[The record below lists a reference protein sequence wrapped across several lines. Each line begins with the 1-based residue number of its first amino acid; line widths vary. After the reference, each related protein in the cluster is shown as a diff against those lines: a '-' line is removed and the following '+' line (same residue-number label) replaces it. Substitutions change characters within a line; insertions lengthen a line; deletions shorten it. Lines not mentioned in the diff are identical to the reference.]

1 VISKFSSD
9 CVAGAVE
16 SFADRGVYIR
26 SRLSDFARKRSDLF
40 KLASELELAAP
51 DTELPRLLKDGTIFR
66 LSGVRNSTLLNRIY
80 LNALDLMYLWMRQPR
95 APQVIGKVLEKAS
108 YEERRLFEAMQHQLS
123 HEEEVTRLLDSGILG
138 PSSRALSFYTHA
150 WKLYLSEL
158 EALNLGKKAENSEKS

>member
-1 VISKFSSD
+1 MSFGISQFINGHVNDPCGGIVSVGGQLTLP
-9 CVAGAVE
+9 CHVGRRPAEAVALE
-16 SFADRGVYIR
+16 FADGVTVW
-26 SRLSDFARKRSDLF
+26 LSVIDDLQ
-40 KLASELELAAP
+40 A
-51 DTELPRLLKDGTIFR
+51 
-66 LSGVRNSTLLNRIY
+66 
-80 LNALDLMYLWMRQPR
+80 
-95 APQVIGKVLEKAS
+95 VIGKVLEKAS